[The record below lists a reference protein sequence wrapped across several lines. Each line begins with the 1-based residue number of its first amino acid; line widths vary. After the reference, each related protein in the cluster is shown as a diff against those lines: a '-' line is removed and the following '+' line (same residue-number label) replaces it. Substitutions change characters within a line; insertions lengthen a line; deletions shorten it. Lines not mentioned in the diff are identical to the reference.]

1 MTDTVTVSFSADTR
15 NVALARTV
23 AAAVAARADFPL
35 DRLEDLRLAVDEAV
49 TQVIAC
55 ASSDVTC
62 IFTEGDHAIEVE
74 VHGNGEIVHRLEGR
88 DVLRYSHAQYDTND
102 ADGRRLAE
110 AAGNVQ
116 IDRGTISIQSES
128 FPIQFRSIA
137 VRPLEPR

>member
-1 MTDTVTVSFSADTR
+1 VTDTVTVSFSADTR

-55 ASSDVTC
+55 ASSEVTC

-74 VHGNGEIVHRLEGR
+74 VHALTTVTEPVSVTSFGWT
-88 DVLRYSHAQYDTND
+88 VLTALVDSASSSV
-102 ADGRRLAE
+102 ADGRL
-110 AAGNVQ
+110 
-116 IDRGTISIQSES
+116 TISLRASS
-128 FPIQFRSIA
+128 GL
-137 VRPLEPR
+137 VDV

>member
-55 ASSDVTC
+55 ASSEVTC
-62 IFTEGDHAIEVE
+62 IFTEGEHAIEVV
-74 VHGNGEIVHRLEGR
+74 VHALTTVTEPVSVTSFGWT
-88 DVLRYSHAQYDTND
+88 VLTALVDSASSSV
-102 ADGRRLAE
+102 ADGRL
-110 AAGNVQ
+110 
-116 IDRGTISIQSES
+116 TISLRASS
-128 FPIQFRSIA
+128 GL
-137 VRPLEPR
+137 VDV